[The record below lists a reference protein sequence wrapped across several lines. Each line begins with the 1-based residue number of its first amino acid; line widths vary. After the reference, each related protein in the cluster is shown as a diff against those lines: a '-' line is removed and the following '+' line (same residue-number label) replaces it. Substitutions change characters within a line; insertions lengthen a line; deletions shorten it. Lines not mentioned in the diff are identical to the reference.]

1 MPSPLCSHTDG
12 AGPAERMKLPKR
24 TQIRDAQVK
33 TTAAGSPFIRKLNR
47 HPERCKA
54 NQRDAKTA
62 LEITDGDFILH
73 DFFF

>member
-1 MPSPLCSHTDG
+1 ML
-12 AGPAERMKLPKR
+12 KLN
-24 TQIRDAQVK
+24 K

-73 DFFF
+73 DFFFFKQMQKQKGEELSGEHCES